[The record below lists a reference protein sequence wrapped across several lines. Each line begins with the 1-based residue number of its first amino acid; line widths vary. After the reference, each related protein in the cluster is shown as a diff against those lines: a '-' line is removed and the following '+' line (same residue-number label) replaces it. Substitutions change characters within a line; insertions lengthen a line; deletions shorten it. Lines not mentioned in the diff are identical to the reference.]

1 MGGKPNT
8 MKYTLLKG
16 GLVVDG
22 TGAKPLIADVVTGDG
37 KIEAVI
43 ANGEAL
49 PAHYSD
55 SGDIEIIDAR
65 GCIVTPGFVDPH
77 THYDGQATW
86 DDRLAPSADHGV
98 TTVVMGNCG
107 VGFAPVRPGE
117 EDFLIALMEGV
128 EDIPGAAL
136 ADGIE
141 WTWESF
147 PDYLNALDKKP
158 RAVDVVAQ
166 LPHGALRTYVLG
178 KANNLNGPATK
189 EQIAQMATLAREA
202 IAAGAF
208 AFSTNRIAMHTSTAG
223 ESVPGTFAEK
233 DEILAI
239 IKGIQH
245 AGANLLQVVP
255 EGLMGENPTAFRD
268 EVQLY
273 KELSLETGCSIVFTL
288 SQNNVQTTL
297 WRELLEEIT
306 AANRGGAKLW
316 ATTGNRPGGMLMSWD
331 TFHIFL
337 DRPSYLEIAHLPLSE
352 RVVALLKPER
362 RSRILSEEI
371 QSPLLKNGAQV
382 VRDAMNAIF
391 PCADRQLFEPNPS
404 ESLAARLAN
413 SDDSAE
419 GVLYDAMCE
428 VASGTNGQ
436 SGFLHVYMGN
446 YADGDLNA
454 VHEMMMHPYV
464 VVGAADGGAHV
475 NVICDASYTT
485 FMLQHWVRDR
495 DRGQKLPLER
505 AVHMLTKMP
514 ADLYGLSDRG
524 VIAVGKKADI
534 NVISLD
540 TLELN
545 MPYVARDL
553 PTGAPRLLQ
562 GAEGYVMT
570 MVNGEI
576 THRNGK
582 DTGARPGGLVRRCVN

>member
-1 MGGKPNT
+1 MT
-8 MKYTLLKG
+8 YTLLKG

-22 TGAKPLIADVVTGDG
+22 TGAKPLIADVVTRDG

-43 ANGEAL
+43 PEGEAL
-49 PAHYSD
+49 PPNYPDSD
-55 SGDIEIIDAR
+55 DIEIIDAS

-107 VGFAPVRPGE
+107 VGFAPVKPGE

-158 RAVDVVAQ
+158 RAIDVVAQ

-178 KANNLNGPATK
+178 KANNLNGPATE
-189 EQIAQMATLAREA
+189 EQIEQMATLAKEA

-239 IKGIQH
+239 IKGIQQ

-306 AANRGGAKLW
+306 AANREGAKLW

-337 DRPSYLEIAHLPLSE
+337 DRPSYLEIAHLPLAE
-352 RVVALLKPER
+352 RVVALLEPER

-371 QSPLLKNGAQV
+371 QSPLLQNGAQV

-413 SDDSAE
+413 ADDSAE

-428 VASGTNGQ
+428 VASSTSGQ
-436 SGFLHVYMGN
+436 PGFLHVYMGN
-446 YADGDLNA
+446 YADGDLDA
-454 VHEMMMHPYV
+454 VYDMMMHPHV

-495 DRGQKLPLER
+495 ERGQKLPLER

-524 VIAVGKKADI
+524 VIEVGKKADI
-534 NVISLD
+534 NMISLD

-576 THRNGK
+576 TLRNGK
-582 DTGARPGGLVRRCVN
+582 DTGARPGGLVRRRVN

>member
-1 MGGKPNT
+1 

-37 KIEAVI
+37 KIDAVI
-43 ANGEAL
+43 PDGEAL

-55 SGDIEIIDAR
+55 SGDIEIIDAS

-158 RAVDVVAQ
+158 RAIDVVAQ

-178 KANNLNGPATK
+178 KTNNLNGPATE
-189 EQIAQMATLAREA
+189 EQIEQMATLAKEA

-239 IKGIQH
+239 IKGIQQ

-255 EGLMGENPTAFRD
+255 EGLMGENPTAFQD

-306 AANRGGAKLW
+306 AANREGAKLW

-352 RVVALLKPER
+352 RVVALLEPER

-371 QSPLLKNGAQV
+371 QSPLLQNGAQV

-413 SDDSAE
+413 ADDSAE

-428 VASGTNGQ
+428 VASGTSGQ
-436 SGFLHVYMGN
+436 PGFLHVYMGN

-454 VHEMMMHPYV
+454 VHEMMIHPHV

-495 DRGQKLPLER
+495 ERGQKLPLER
-505 AVHMLTKMP
+505 AVHMLTNMP

-524 VIAVGKKADI
+524 VIEVGKKADI

-562 GAEGYVMT
+562 GAEGYVIT

-582 DTGARPGGLVRRCVN
+582 DTGARPGGLVRRRVN

>member
-1 MGGKPNT
+1 MPSYLIQGGV
-8 MKYTLLKG
+8 L
-16 GLVVDG
+16 VDG
-22 TGAKPLIADVVTGDG
+22 TGIEPIPANIVICDG
-37 KIEAVI
+37 KIDAVI
-43 ANGEAL
+43 PRGEAL

-55 SGDIEIIDAR
+55 SHDLEMIDAS

-147 PDYLNALDKKP
+147 PDYLNALDMKP
-158 RAVDVVAQ
+158 RAIDVVAQ

-178 KANNLNGPATK
+178 KANNLNGPATEK
-189 EQIAQMATLAREA
+189 QIEQMATLAKEA

-208 AFSTNRIAMHTSTAG
+208 AFSTNRIARHTSTAG

-239 IKGIQH
+239 IKGIQQ

-306 AANRGGAKLW
+306 AANRGGARLW

-352 RVVALLKPER
+352 RVVALLEPER
-362 RSRILSEEI
+362 RARILSEEI

-413 SDDSAE
+413 ADDSAE

-436 SGFLHVYMGN
+436 PGFLHVYMGN

-454 VHEMMMHPYV
+454 VHEMMMHPNV

-505 AVHMLTKMP
+505 AVNMLTKMP

-524 VIAVGKKADI
+524 VVAVGKKADI

-540 TLELN
+540 TLKLN

-582 DTGARPGGLVRRCVN
+582 DTGARPGGLVRRRVN

>member
-1 MGGKPNT
+1 MNC
-8 MKYTLLKG
+8 TLLKG

-22 TGAKPLIADVVTGDG
+22 TGETPFFADVLIRDR
-37 KIEAVI
+37 KIDAVVPL
-43 ANGEAL
+43 GESL
-49 PAHYSD
+49 PTNTADH
-55 SGDIEIIDAR
+55 GDIEIIDAS

-147 PDYLNALDKKP
+147 PDYLNALDKKS
-158 RAVDVVAQ
+158 RAIDIVAQ
-166 LPHGALRTYVLG
+166 LPHGALRAYVLG
-178 KANNLNGPATK
+178 KANNLNGAATPA
-189 EQIAQMATLAREA
+189 QIQQMAELAEAA

-233 DEILAI
+233 GEILAI
-239 IKGIQH
+239 IKGIQQ

-255 EGLMGENPTAFRD
+255 EGLMGENPQAFRN

-273 KELSLETGCSIVFTL
+273 KELSLETGCTIVFTL

-306 AANRGGAKLW
+306 AANREGANLW

-337 DRPSYLEIAHLPLSE
+337 DRPSYLEIAHLPLAE
-352 RVVALLKPER
+352 RVAALLEPER
-362 RSRILSEEI
+362 RDNILGEEI

-391 PCADRQLFEPNPS
+391 PCADHQLFEPDPTQ
-404 ESLAARLAN
+404 SLATRLAN

-428 VASGTNGQ
+428 VALGTNGQ
-436 SGFLHVYMGN
+436 PGFLHVYMGN

-454 VHEMMMHPYV
+454 VYDMMTHPHV

-495 DRGQKLPLER
+495 ERGQKLPLER

-524 VIAVGKKADI
+524 IIEAGKKADI
-534 NVISLD
+534 NVIALD
-540 TLELN
+540 KLALG

-562 GAEGYVMT
+562 GAQGYVMT

-576 THRNGK
+576 THRNGN
-582 DTGARPGGLVRRCVN
+582 DTGARPGGLVRRAGLP

>member
-1 MGGKPNT
+1 

-43 ANGEAL
+43 ADGEAL

-55 SGDIEIIDAR
+55 SCDIEIIDAS

-98 TTVVMGNCG
+98 TTVVIGNCG

-158 RAVDVVAQ
+158 RAVDVIAQ

-178 KANNLNGPATK
+178 KANNLNGPATE
-189 EQIAQMATLAREA
+189 EQIEQMATLAREA

-255 EGLMGENPTAFRD
+255 EGLMGENPAAFRD

-306 AANRGGAKLW
+306 TANREGAKLW

-352 RVVALLKPER
+352 RVAALLEPER

-371 QSPLLKNGAQV
+371 QSPLLQNGAQV

-413 SDDSAE
+413 ADDSAE

-428 VASGTNGQ
+428 VASGTSGQ
-436 SGFLHVYMGN
+436 PGFLHVYMGN

-454 VHEMMMHPYV
+454 VHEMMIHPHV

-495 DRGQKLPLER
+495 ERGQKLPLER

-524 VIAVGKKADI
+524 VIEVGKKADI

-576 THRNGK
+576 THRNGQ
-582 DTGARPGGLVRRCVN
+582 DTGARPGGLVRRVK

>member
-1 MGGKPNT
+1 

-22 TGAKPLIADVVTGDG
+22 TGAKPLIADVVTSDG

-43 ANGEAL
+43 PHGEVR

-55 SGDIEIIDAR
+55 SHDLETIDAN

-147 PDYLNALDKKP
+147 PDYLNALDNKP
-158 RAVDVVAQ
+158 RATDVVAQ

-178 KANNLNGPATK
+178 KANNLNGPATE
-189 EQIAQMATLAREA
+189 EQIEQMAILAKEA

-239 IKGIQH
+239 IKGIQQ

-306 AANRGGAKLW
+306 AANREGAKLW

-352 RVVALLKPER
+352 RVAALLEPER
-362 RSRILSEEI
+362 RSSILSEEI

-404 ESLAARLAN
+404 QSLAARLADA
-413 SDDSAE
+413 DDSAE

-428 VASGTNGQ
+428 VASGTNSQ
-436 SGFLHVYMGN
+436 PGFLHVYMGN

-454 VHEMMMHPYV
+454 VHEMMMHPHV

-495 DRGQKLPLER
+495 ERGQKLPLER

-582 DTGARPGGLVRRCVN
+582 DTGARPGGLVRRRVN

>member
-1 MGGKPNT
+1 

-55 SGDIEIIDAR
+55 SGDIEIIDAS

-77 THYDGQATW
+77 TNYDGQATW

-158 RAVDVVAQ
+158 RAIDVVAQ

-178 KANNLNGPATK
+178 KANNLNGPATE
-189 EQIAQMATLAREA
+189 EQIAQMATLAKDA

-239 IKGIQH
+239 IKGIQQ

-255 EGLMGENPTAFRD
+255 EGLMGENPTAFQD

-273 KELSLETGCSIVFTL
+273 KELSVETGCSIVFTL

-306 AANRGGAKLW
+306 AANREGAKLW

-352 RVVALLKPER
+352 RVVALLEPER

-371 QSPLLKNGAQV
+371 QSPLLQNGAQV

-413 SDDSAE
+413 ADDSAE

-428 VASGTNGQ
+428 VASGTSGQ
-436 SGFLHVYMGN
+436 PGFLHVYMGN

-454 VHEMMMHPYV
+454 VHEMMIHPHV

-495 DRGQKLPLER
+495 ERGQKLPLER
-505 AVHMLTKMP
+505 AVHMLTNMP

-524 VIAVGKKADI
+524 VIEVGKKADI

-582 DTGARPGGLVRRCVN
+582 DTGARPGGLVRRGVN

>member
-1 MGGKPNT
+1 

-43 ANGEAL
+43 ADGEAL

-55 SGDIEIIDAR
+55 SGDIEIIDAS

-158 RAVDVVAQ
+158 RAIDVVAQ

-178 KANNLNGPATK
+178 KTNNLNGPATE
-189 EQIAQMATLAREA
+189 EQIEQMATLAKEA

-239 IKGIQH
+239 IKGIQQ

-255 EGLMGENPTAFRD
+255 EGLMGENPTAFQD

-306 AANRGGAKLW
+306 AANREGAKLW

-352 RVVALLKPER
+352 RVVALLEPER

-371 QSPLLKNGAQV
+371 QSPLLQNGAQV

-413 SDDSAE
+413 ADDSAE

-428 VASGTNGQ
+428 VASGTSGQ
-436 SGFLHVYMGN
+436 PGFLHVYMGN

-454 VHEMMMHPYV
+454 VHEMMIHPHV

-495 DRGQKLPLER
+495 ERGQKLPLER
-505 AVHMLTKMP
+505 AVHMLTNMP

-524 VIAVGKKADI
+524 VIEVGKKADI

-582 DTGARPGGLVRRCVN
+582 DTGARPGGLVRRRVN

>member
-1 MGGKPNT
+1 

-43 ANGEAL
+43 ADGEAL

-239 IKGIQH
+239 IKGIQQ

-306 AANRGGAKLW
+306 AANRGGARLW

-352 RVVALLKPER
+352 RVVALLEPER

-582 DTGARPGGLVRRCVN
+582 DTGARPGGLVRRRVN

>member
-1 MGGKPNT
+1 MVAT
-8 MKYTLLKG
+8 MTCTILKN

-22 TGAKPLIADVVTGDG
+22 TGNPPRLADVVIRNG
-37 KIEAVI
+37 KIMAVV
-43 ANGEAL
+43 
-49 PAHYSD
+49 PAGQSAGTD
-55 SGDIEIIDAR
+55 STDSSAAEVIDAS

-86 DDRLAPSADHGV
+86 DDRLAPSSVHGV

-117 EDFLIALMEGV
+117 EDFLIGLMEGV

-136 ADGIE
+136 ADGID

-147 PDYLNALDKKP
+147 PQYLDALEGKP
-158 RAVDVVAQ
+158 RAIDVVAQ

-178 KANNLNGPATK
+178 KTNNLNGPASP
-189 EQIAQMATLAREA
+189 EQIEQMAVLAHEA

-208 AFSTNRIAMHTSTAG
+208 AFSTNRIAMHTSTTG

-233 DEILAI
+233 GEILAI
-239 IKGIQH
+239 IRAIQQ

-255 EGLMGENPTAFRD
+255 EGLMGENPEAFRN
-268 EVQLY
+268 EVRLY
-273 KELSLETGCSIVFTL
+273 SELSIETGCSIVFTL

-297 WRELLEEIT
+297 WREILEAIT
-306 AANRGGAKLW
+306 AANVAGARLW

-331 TFHIFL
+331 TFHVFL
-337 DRPSYLEIAHLPLSE
+337 DRPSYLEIAHLPLAE
-352 RVVALLKPER
+352 RVEALRDPGR

-371 QSPLLKNGAQV
+371 QSPLLQNGARV

-391 PCADRQLFEPNPS
+391 PCAGRQLFEPDPCH
-404 ESLAARLAN
+404 SLAARLAQ
-413 SDDSAE
+413 SDDTAE

-428 VASGTNGQ
+428 VASGTDGQ
-436 SGFLHVYMGN
+436 PGFLHVYMGN
-446 YADGDLNA
+446 YADGNLDA
-454 VHEMMMHPYV
+454 VHEMMLHPHV

-495 DRGQKLPLER
+495 QRGQKIPLER

-514 ADLYGLSDRG
+514 ADLYGLTDRG
-524 VIAVGKKADI
+524 LIEVGRKADI
-534 NVISLD
+534 NVIA
-540 TLELN
+540 LEKLGLA
-545 MPYVARDL
+545 MPHVARDL

-562 GAEGYVMT
+562 DAEGYVIT
-570 MVNGEI
+570 MVSGEI
-576 THRNGK
+576 TQRNGR
-582 DTGARPGGLVRRCVN
+582 DTGARPGCLVRRRPTP

>member
-1 MGGKPNT
+1 

-306 AANRGGAKLW
+306 AANRGGARLW

-582 DTGARPGGLVRRCVN
+582 DTGARPGGLVRRRVN

>member
-1 MGGKPNT
+1 

-43 ANGEAL
+43 ADGEAL

-55 SGDIEIIDAR
+55 SGYIEIIDAS

-158 RAVDVVAQ
+158 RAVDVIAQ

-178 KANNLNGPATK
+178 KANNLNGPATE
-189 EQIAQMATLAREA
+189 EQIEQMATLAREA

-255 EGLMGENPTAFRD
+255 EGLMGENPAAFRD

-306 AANRGGAKLW
+306 TANRGGARLW

-352 RVVALLKPER
+352 RVVALLEPER

-413 SDDSAE
+413 ADDSAE

-428 VASGTNGQ
+428 VASGTSGQ
-436 SGFLHVYMGN
+436 PGFLHVYMGN

-454 VHEMMMHPYV
+454 VHEMMMHPHV

-495 DRGQKLPLER
+495 ERGQKLPLEQ

-524 VIAVGKKADI
+524 VIEVGKKADI

-576 THRNGK
+576 THRNGQ
-582 DTGARPGGLVRRCVN
+582 DTGARPGGLVRRAQIS